1 MPKNLCLKD
10 INPIRPWS
18 LNPFMTEAVIIERF
32 LCDNGLRHERV
43 KDTSVRVVLIWDEVY
58 EAEPG

>member
-1 MPKNLCLKD
+1 
-10 INPIRPWS
+10 
-18 LNPFMTEAVIIERF
+18 MTEAVIIERF
-32 LCDNGLRHERV
+32 LCDNGLRHERF

>member
-1 MPKNLCLKD
+1 
-10 INPIRPWS
+10 
-18 LNPFMTEAVIIERF
+18 MTEAVIIERF